1 VVSICIHTSFAA
13 WGMPSAALALLAH
26 GERLRRTM
34 GVYRFLVDGAVV
46 VAPWLI
52 GTLIGRYGY
61 ELPSWITAAG
71 VLLTAV
77 LVTRGLRPARG

>member
-1 VVSICIHTSFAA
+1 
-13 WGMPSAALALLAH
+13 M
-26 GERLRRTM
+26 RLRRRA

-46 VAPWLI
+46 APWLI
-52 GTLIGRYGY
+52 GTLVGWYGY

-77 LVTRGLRPARG
+77 LVTYRLRPARR

>member
-1 VVSICIHTSFAA
+1 
-13 WGMPSAALALLAH
+13 
-26 GERLRRTM
+26 M